1 MYFLTFT
8 FVSIFAAING
18 GNFHL
23 IITTMRL
30 AKKVFLLAS
39 TLTLVASC
47 GTQSSKNDFSSVRL
61 SGAGASFPAKI
72 YTRWF
77 KDLAN
82 EGGPKV
88 NYQAVGSGSGRKA
101 FIDETV
107 NFGASDDPMKDK
119 DIAKVT
125 RGLVQIPMVGGTI
138 AFGYNYDCDLKLTQ
152 EQAVQVAMGMIKDWK
167 ELGCPAGKLTWVHR
181 SDGSGTTK
189 AFTNSME
196 AFSKTWTLGTG
207 KSVKWPAGV
216 GAKGNS
222 GVAGVI
228 QNTPGA
234 IGYVNQSYI
243 KGDVKAAALQNLS
256 GEFVTPNN
264 ESGAI
269 ALNGITLDENLAGK
283 NPNPTAKGAY
293 PIATLTWIL
302 AYETGNGEN
311 TEAIQEVFN
320 ILLSDEY
327 QNKASSLGFVP
338 LNGDILEKSRDAV
351 GRIGR

>member
-1 MYFLTFT
+1 M
-8 FVSIFAAING
+8 SIFKKA
-18 GNFHL
+18 L
-23 IITTMRL
+23 I
-30 AKKVFLLAS
+30 
-39 TLTLVASC
+39 
-47 GTQSSKNDFSSVRL
+47 FSSAISLILSPSAMASKRL
-61 SGAGASFPAKI
+61 SGAGASFPSKI

-77 KDLAN
+77 FDLAKS
-82 EGGPKV
+82 GGPRV
-88 NYQAVGSGSGRKA
+88 NYQAMGSGSGRKA

-107 NFGASDDPMKDK
+107 NFGASDDPMKDS
-119 DIAKVT
+119 DIRKVT

-152 EQAVQVAMGMIKDWK
+152 EQAVQVAMGMIKNWK
-167 ELGCPAGKLTWVHR
+167 ELGCKTGKLTWAHR

-189 AFTNSME
+189 ALTNSME
-196 AFSKTWTLGTG
+196 AFSKTWNLGTG

-243 KGDVKAAALQNLS
+243 KGNVRAAALQNLS
-256 GEFVTPNN
+256 GEFVTPNAK
-264 ESGAI
+264 SGAI
-269 ALNGITLDENLAGK
+269 ALNGINLDKNLAGK

-302 AYETGNGEN
+302 AYEKGNGRN
-311 TEAIQEVFN
+311 TKAIQDTFYE
-320 ILLSDEY
+320 LLSDEY
-327 QNKASSLGFVP
+327 QSKAPALGFVP
-338 LNGDILEKSRDAV
+338 LKGEILKKSIDAV

>member
-1 MYFLTFT
+1 M
-8 FVSIFAAING
+8 SIFKKTLILSSAIS
-18 GNFHL
+18 L
-23 IITTMRL
+23 ILSPSAM
-30 AKKVFLLAS
+30 AS
-39 TLTLVASC
+39 
-47 GTQSSKNDFSSVRL
+47 KRL
-61 SGAGASFPAKI
+61 SGAGASFPSKI

-77 KDLAN
+77 FDLAKA
-82 EGGPKV
+82 GGPRV

-107 NFGASDDPMKDK
+107 NFGASDDPMKDS
-119 DIAKVT
+119 DIEKVT

-152 EQAVQVAMGMIKDWK
+152 EQAVQVALGMIKNWK
-167 ELGCPAGKLTWVHR
+167 ELGCKSGKLTWAHR

-196 AFSKTWTLGTG
+196 AFSKTWNLGTG

-243 KGDVKAAALQNLS
+243 KGNVKAAALQNLS
-256 GEFVTPNN
+256 GEFVTPNT

-269 ALNGITLDENLAGK
+269 ALNGINLDENLAGK

-302 AYETGNGEN
+302 AYEKGNGRN
-311 TEAIQEVFN
+311 TKAIQDTFYK
-320 ILLSDEY
+320 LLSDEY
-327 QNKASSLGFVP
+327 QSKAPALGFVP
-338 LNGDILEKSRDAV
+338 LKGEILKKSIDAV

>member
-1 MYFLTFT
+1 M
-8 FVSIFAAING
+8 SISQKA
-18 GNFHL
+18 L
-23 IITTMRL
+23 IISSAISL
-30 AKKVFLLAS
+30 AFCPGVIAS
-39 TLTLVASC
+39 
-47 GTQSSKNDFSSVRL
+47 KRL

-77 KDLAN
+77 FDLAKS
-82 EGGPKV
+82 GGPRV

-107 NFGASDDPMKDK
+107 NFGASDDPMKDS
-119 DIAKVT
+119 DIDKVT
-125 RGLVQIPMVGGTI
+125 KGLVQIPMVGGTI
-138 AFGYNYDCDLKLTQ
+138 AFGYNYDCNLKLTQ
-152 EQAVQVAMGMIKDWK
+152 EQAVQVALGMIKDWK
-167 ELGCPAGKLTWVHR
+167 ELGCKAGKLTWAHR

-189 AFTNSME
+189 AFTSSME
-196 AFSKTWTLGTG
+196 AFSKTWNLGTG
-207 KSVKWPAGV
+207 KSVKWPGGV

-234 IGYVNQSYI
+234 VGYVNQSYI
-243 KGDVKAAALQNLS
+243 KGNIRAAALQNLS
-256 GEFVTPNN
+256 GEFVTPNT

-269 ALNGITLDENLAGK
+269 ALNGINLDENLAGK

-302 AYETGNGEN
+302 AYEKGNGRN
-311 TEAIQEVFN
+311 TKVIQDMLYK
-320 ILLSDEY
+320 LLSDEY
-327 QNKASSLGFVP
+327 QSKAPALGFVP
-338 LNGDILEKSRDAV
+338 LRGKILKKSIDAV